1 MCPHCRT
8 TVQFVAYDSWASPM
22 RFTEPSPEGPAFEI
36 HIALC
41 PECKCPV
48 VSIEE
53 YRLDPDRPPYEQDSE
68 DAELLDCW
76 LIWPRAAARPPLPTN
91 VPAHLQH
98 DYHEAALVRPLSGK
112 ASAALSRRCLQ
123 SLLREVA
130 GTKSKDLSDQI
141 EDVLDTLPAFLREQI
156 DAVRIIGN
164 FAAHPQKSKTT
175 GEIIDVEPGE
185 AE

>member
-1 MCPHCRT
+1 M
-8 TVQFVAYDSWASPM
+8 
-22 RFTEPSPEGPAFEI
+22 
-36 HIALC
+36 
-41 PECKCPV
+41 
-48 VSIEE
+48 
-53 YRLDPDRPPYEQDSE
+53 
-68 DAELLDCW
+68 
-76 LIWPRAAARPPLPTN
+76 
-91 VPAHLQH
+91 QH

-185 AE
+185 AEWNLDVLDMLFDFYFERPRIAREKRDALDKKSKEAGKPPMK

>member
-1 MCPHCRT
+1 M
-8 TVQFVAYDSWASPM
+8 
-22 RFTEPSPEGPAFEI
+22 
-36 HIALC
+36 
-41 PECKCPV
+41 
-48 VSIEE
+48 
-53 YRLDPDRPPYEQDSE
+53 
-68 DAELLDCW
+68 
-76 LIWPRAAARPPLPTN
+76 
-91 VPAHLQH
+91 
-98 DYHEAALVRPLSGK
+98 RPLSGK